1 MRFRIAVVIL
11 VSAWAVGVSQS
22 SLVAQAPKSVQDG
35 VFTAEQAKR
44 GADTYAANC
53 SSCHGGDLAGDG
65 FAPALAGSDFSANW
79 TDLSVGDLYE
89 RIRISMPPNDP
100 AKVTAQ
106 QKTDIIAHL
115 LDANKFPAG
124 KTELEAK
131 AEVLKQIKIEGKK

>member
-1 MRFRIAVVIL
+1 MARHSHPIPR
-11 VSAWAVGVSQS
+11 
-22 SLVAQAPKSVQDG
+22 
-35 VFTAEQAKR
+35 
-44 GADTYAANC
+44 N
-53 SSCHGGDLAGDG
+53 G

-131 AEVLKQIKIEGKK
+131 TEVLKQIKIEQKK